1 MAKQSLSQQPQ
12 GSSES
17 NRTTMS
23 LSRLCPF
30 PPGGAAGVPRSCLT
44 TSSLSELSE
53 GAGGRH
59 RHVHVLLP
67 FSGSLAP
74 QLVPRLRAMGSERGP
89 PQSAF
94 PPDLGAERA
103 ASGNSRQECLQT
115 GLWKQPGKSSTG
127 RGLVLLRG
135 PTGQTLNPARPLPL
149 GSLAQIFLASSGT
162 AP

>member
-17 NRTTMS
+17 NRTTVS

-67 FSGSLAP
+67 FSGSLDPLVGP
-74 QLVPRLRAMGSERGP
+74 QAQGH
-89 PQSAF
+89 
-94 PPDLGAERA
+94 
-103 ASGNSRQECLQT
+103 
-115 GLWKQPGKSSTG
+115 GL
-127 RGLVLLRG
+127 
-135 PTGQTLNPARPLPL
+135 
-149 GSLAQIFLASSGT
+149 
-162 AP
+162 